1 MCASVVISPLKGP
14 KHGESILE
22 QSRSPLSIA
31 LLDLFNQNEQAR
43 ALIVARML
51 GCALF
56 LPFVFRLASWRPPFL
71 KNHTDSS

>member
-31 LLDLFNQNEQAR
+31 FLDLFNQNEQAR
-43 ALIVARML
+43 GLIVARM
-51 GCALF
+51 GSTV
-56 LPFVFRLASWRPPFL
+56 PHTVSFVCLSFGWAHHDVRHF
-71 KNHTDSS
+71 